1 MYCLTGERRLPETEL
16 HWLDGYEG
24 SSPVRIGNAAAEQFQ
39 LDVYGEVLDGLHSAR
54 QAGLANDADAWTLQ
68 TLLTEYL
75 EDVWQQPD
83 SSLWEVRGPRQHFVH
98 SKVMAWVGLD
108 RMIHTAE
115 RSGLRAPVQRWRATR
130 DAIHPRCARRA
141 TTPTRGTFTQYY
153 G

>member
-1 MYCLTGERRLPETEL
+1 M
-16 HWLDGYEG
+16 
-24 SSPVRIGNAAAEQFQ
+24 
-39 LDVYGEVLDGLHSAR
+39 YGELDGLHCAR

-115 RSGLRAPVQRWRATR
+115 RSGLRAPVQRWRTTR
-130 DAIHPRCARRA
+130 DAIHHEVCAQGYDA
-141 TTPTRGTFTQYY
+141 QRGTFTQYY